1 MITAMGIPES
11 VAADLLA
18 KCGRCCC
25 ICRRFAPLH
34 LHIHHII
41 EVADGGTDDPDNLIP
56 ICLTCHSDVHTKT
69 KLTRRFTP
77 NELKQHR
84 DSVFQLVADGKLPAG
99 PHVDP
104 MATFSPSAAIEIVMP
119 SASSLPALAVD
130 FLVKAAQGDGS
141 ILVINAMRSFGVH
154 AGGQPVVETSEART
168 KAECRHAIE
177 QLEDTALIESRKE
190 DYVFSVTH
198 EGFLLADELIAAGTT

>member
-11 VAADLLA
+11 VVADLLA

-25 ICRRFAPLH
+25 ICRRFEPLH

-56 ICLTCHSDVHTKT
+56 SCLTCHSDVHTKT

-84 DSVFQLVADGKLPAG
+84 DLVFRLVAEGKLPSG
-99 PHVDP
+99 PPVDP
-104 MATFSPSAAIEIVMP
+104 M
-119 SASSLPALAVD
+119 
-130 FLVKAAQGDGS
+130 VKG
-141 ILVINAMRSFGVH
+141 
-154 AGGQPVVETSEART
+154 
-168 KAECRHAIE
+168 
-177 QLEDTALIESRKE
+177 
-190 DYVFSVTH
+190 TH
-198 EGFLLADELIAAGTT
+198 VSNKHTGE